1 MLCGWIAPLKSPL
14 AVSAPEARVV
24 LTLSGFDCND
34 EGTLVWA
41 LTATD
46 VLNPMNRTQFL
57 KLCDS
62 TGGGLCV
69 HTQQARPFALGD
81 RDDVV
86 RLHSMT
92 LDEYRHHIKPT
103 PIKTVDLYAC
113 LSQLGCIA
121 KDVTFLPTALTK
133 PSRLERKAEER
144 HAKKLARKL
153 DTPSVKP
160 RPDRT
165 Q

>member
-1 MLCGWIAPLKSPL
+1 MLCGWIAPLKTCLS
-14 AVSAPEARVV
+14 VSAKEARVV
-24 LTLSGFDCND
+24 LTLHGFDCND

-41 LTATD
+41 ITTSD
-46 VLNPMNRTQFL
+46 VFNPMNRTQFL

-69 HTQQARPFALGD
+69 HTQQARPFAL
-81 RDDVV
+81 RDQDDLV

-92 LDEYRHHIKPT
+92 LDEYRHHIKPS
-103 PIKTVDLYAC
+103 PIKTVDIYSC
-113 LSQLGCIA
+113 LSQLGSIA
-121 KDVTFLPTALTK
+121 TDVTFLPSALTK

-144 HAKKLARKL
+144 HTKKLARKL

-165 Q
+165 